1 MSTYAYHAI
10 QSESAS
16 RLQVGRY
23 SLRVAEGTQGGVLL
37 IVSNGTIEQTFDLS
51 SFIVTPF
58 DPSGTLV
65 PYPYPGDS
73 GVIIDTTTLY
83 EAMRLMAEFII
94 GFNNASETSFSSL
107 SSKTSGF
114 NANGTE
120 LTVTRL
126 NGYRTYGSVGG
137 STQALPGLA
146 PWIVGV
152 REDGVAEVGR
162 IIDFH
167 TNYTTGTLDLT

>member
-23 SLRVAEGTQGGVLL
+23 SLKVAEGSEGRALL
-37 IVSNGTIEQTFDLS
+37 IVSDGTIEQTFDLS

-73 GVIIDTTTLY
+73 GVIIDTTTL
-83 EAMRLMAEFII
+83 
-94 GFNNASETSFSSL
+94 
-107 SSKTSGF
+107 
-114 NANGTE
+114 
-120 LTVTRL
+120 
-126 NGYRTYGSVGG
+126 
-137 STQALPGLA
+137 
-146 PWIVGV
+146 
-152 REDGVAEVGR
+152 
-162 IIDFH
+162 
-167 TNYTTGTLDLT
+167 